1 MAKTGA
7 RRGDEAIVA
16 FDQISH
22 QGEADPETSASALEK
37 WIRLYEQIKHVWQDF
52 RGDADTGIANADD
65 SLIPRFAHSGGG
77 AGSFT
82 ISTRKGPD

>member
-1 MAKTGA
+1 M
-7 RRGDEAIVA
+7 
-16 FDQISH
+16 
-22 QGEADPETSASALEK
+22 ETRTSQHPTTPRPWVS
-37 WIRLYEQIKHVWQDF
+37 EQIKHVWQDF